1 MIPLKRNSWFPIYP
15 WVLAFALGCS
25 ALSPR
30 RARVTDPLTAEQ
42 HLELG
47 VSYESQGLTAL
58 AIEQF
63 DAAIRGDRR
72 DPPGWMARGN
82 IAFTS
87 RDFKKAESCFRR
99 ALRLDPD
106 NAVAANNL
114 AMVYLE
120 RGDRYKLA
128 EQLARKAIDRGGAV
142 RPYALE
148 TLARLYT
155 IEGRFP
161 EATLLLDEAE
171 SLAAPGDEPLRQQL
185 ARSRAALAPGVSIPT
200 P

>member
-1 MIPLKRNSWFPIYP
+1 MIPLKRNSWFQIYP

-42 HLELG
+42 HRELG
-47 VSYESQGLTAL
+47 VSYESQGLTDL

-63 DAAIRGDRR
+63 DAAIRGDQRYA
-72 DPPGWMARGN
+72 PGWMARGN
-82 IAFTS
+82 IAFTG

-120 RGDRYKLA
+120 RGDRYELA

-161 EATLLLDEAE
+161 EATLLLDEAD

-185 ARSRAALAPGVSIPT
+185 ARSRAALAAGGSIPT